1 MGNTQP
7 KTFRL
12 ISLSV
17 ILGLVGCVNNTGAI
31 KLAEQDKQW
40 FCVPQESEEWL
51 CEKDDTSFKQLA
63 PVKLTETESKW
74 IVGEVRQK
82 VSEVENLNEAS
93 QEESDKFAE
102 LEKDGGELEELA
114 VSESDSN
121 DGQYQSP
128 RIASSAST
136 LSLSTQSPS
145 TQPSLAVSSDSSE
158 TAATQESLSV
168 KDTSQSPSVDIS
180 PWIVQLAAYRS
191 EDSAERFVQSIGQ
204 GQVFKTRV
212 NGESYFTVVLL
223 GFDTRLDAE
232 QAAQAPSV
240 RQLEISPWIRRGASL
255 QESLLD

>member
-128 RIASSAST
+128 SMATSA
-136 LSLSTQSPS
+136 STQSPS
-145 TQPSLAVSSDSSE
+145 TQPSAEPSLAVSSDSSE
-158 TAATQESLSV
+158 TAATQASLSV
-168 KDTSQSPSVDIS
+168 KDTSQSPSADIS

-191 EDSAERFVQSIGQ
+191 EDSAERFVQSLGQ
-204 GQVFKTRV
+204 GQVLKTRV